1 MTQKKIIFTY
11 IRLDGPPVFLVWLW
25 NKQFCKYE

>member
-1 MTQKKIIFTY
+1 MTQNLFIFTY

-25 NKQFCKYE
+25 NKQFYIYE